1 MRKSNAKKEFRITWP
16 FFFSCRS
23 QSICKRPQH
32 LLLPLV
38 EEEEAQFIW
47 MPTIQFTVN
56 QVEMKFTRVIRQQF
70 ASALTNGTTKDK
82 NAVRH

>member
-1 MRKSNAKKEFRITWP
+1 MQRKNSELLGHL
-16 FFFSCRS
+16 FFFFAVAN
-23 QSICKRPQH
+23 QFVNVHNICFFPSEK
-32 LLLPLV
+32 
-38 EEEEAQFIW
+38 AQFIW

-70 ASALTNGTTKDK
+70 GSALTNGSTKDK

>member
-1 MRKSNAKKEFRITWP
+1 MQRKNSELLGH
-16 FFFSCRS
+16 FFFFCRS

>member
-16 FFFSCRS
+16 FIFFFAVAN
-23 QSICKRPQH
+23 QFVNVHNICFFPSEK
-32 LLLPLV
+32 
-38 EEEEAQFIW
+38 AQFIW

-70 ASALTNGTTKDK
+70 ASALTNGSTKDK